1 MLEETLILALA
12 DFGIRAGREPQHRGV
27 WVANLKVAA
36 LGVAVKRWV
45 SFHGFSLNVSPNMD
59 HYSYIYPCGLGP
71 EQVTSMEKL
80 LGEKVRMED
89 VSQKVG
95 SRFTELFPGKWQ
107 SLSAKEQIQ
116 KLRTD
121 KEMYRTA
128 EFQT

>member
-1 MLEETLILALA
+1 
-12 DFGIRAGREPQHRGV
+12 
-27 WVANLKVAA
+27 
-36 LGVAVKRWV
+36 
-45 SFHGFSLNVSPNMD
+45 MD
-59 HYSYIYPCGLGP
+59 HYFYIHPCGLEP
-71 EQVTSMEKL
+71 EQVTSMENL
-80 LGEKVRMED
+80 LGEKVSMEY

-107 SLSAKEQIQ
+107 ILSAKEQIQ